1 MPTNVVHMNSGDLIG
16 RRFNGYDLKP
26 YLEKNGVNTTQLVYW
41 NKQSDADFV
50 SRAFD
55 YPYSRLLT
63 RILTKIEARHSLH
76 ARLHMHSW
84 TLPYHRKV
92 READLIHLH
101 IIHDGYFSLSALP
114 YITHRKP
121 TVWTWHDPWPTTG
134 HCIYPLD
141 CTRWKTGCG
150 ACPKLSIPFAML
162 KDRTAEQFAWK
173 KRVYKKTKAEI
184 VVASQWMLDM
194 ARSSPLAANFNF
206 TVIPFGVDLERYKPG
221 DRLAARA
228 RLGVFPGRPVVFLR
242 ASSTP
247 FKGLP
252 EFLNAVERLDP
263 DLQLCII
270 SLQETGHFDRFIG
283 RHQIIEFGWTN
294 DEDLLLDAYAAC
306 DFFAMPSRAEAF
318 GLMAIE
324 AMACGR
330 PVLSFDGTSLPGI
343 TFAPTAGVSVP
354 NGNNEALSLAMQR
367 LLRNPVD
374 CEERGRLS
382 RMLAERYYDIRD
394 QARLTA
400 DLYRR
405 ILGKDMV

>member
-1 MPTNVVHMNSGDLIG
+1 MRINAVQINSGDLIG

-26 YLEKNGVNTTQLVYW
+26 HLEKNGVSSTQLVYW
-41 NKQSDADFV
+41 NKQSDTHFV
-50 SRAFD
+50 SRAFE
-55 YPYSRLLT
+55 YPGSRLFT
-63 RILTKIEARHSLH
+63 RGLTKIEARYSLH
-76 ARLHMHSW
+76 ARLHPHSW

-92 READLIHLH
+92 READLMHLH

-114 YITHRKP
+114 YVTHRKP
-121 TVWTWHDPWPTTG
+121 TVWTWHDPWTMTG

-141 CTRWKTGCG
+141 CSRWKTGCG
-150 ACPKLSIPFAML
+150 SCPHLSVPFAMHE
-162 KDRTAEQFAWK
+162 DRTAEQFAWK
-173 KRVYKKTKAEI
+173 KRVYRKTKAEI
-184 VVASQWMLDM
+184 VVASQWMRDM
-194 ARSSPLAANFNF
+194 ASRSPLAEGFNF

-221 DRLAARA
+221 DQQAARA
-228 RLGVFPGRPVVFLR
+228 RLGVFPDRPVVFLR
-242 ASSTP
+242 ASSTL

-252 EFLNAVERLDP
+252 EFISAVEQLDS

-270 SLQETGHFDRFIG
+270 SLQETGHFNRFIG
-283 RHQIIEFGWTN
+283 KHQIIEFGWTN
-294 DEDLLLDAYAAC
+294 DEDLLIDAYAAC

-330 PVLSFDGTSLPGI
+330 PVLSFDGTSLPDI
-343 TFAPTAGVSVP
+343 IFAPEAGISVP
-354 NGNNEALSLAMQR
+354 NGDDKALSRAMQQ

-374 CEERGRLS
+374 CRERGRRS
-382 RMLAERYYDIRD
+382 RLLAERNYDIRD

-405 ILGKDMV
+405 VIGKDKE